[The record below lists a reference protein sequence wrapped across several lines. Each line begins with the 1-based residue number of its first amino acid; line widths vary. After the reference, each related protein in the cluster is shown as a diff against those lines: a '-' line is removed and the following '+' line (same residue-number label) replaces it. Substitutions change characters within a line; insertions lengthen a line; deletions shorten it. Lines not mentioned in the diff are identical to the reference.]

1 MGADSKIEWTDHTF
15 NPWLGCTK
23 ISPACANCYAEGWAK
38 RSGLVQWGD
47 QAQRRRTSVTSWK
60 APLKWNTEAKATG
73 VRRRVFCASLADVF
87 EDRSELLTWRLDL
100 FDLIRQTPHLDWLLL
115 TKRPQNIL
123 PLVEAG
129 ARTINGDDDS
139 RDDLLFWLGDW
150 FGVKPP
156 ENVWLGT
163 TVENQE
169 QADKR
174 IPELLKIPA
183 RVRFLSVEPMLGP
196 INLWKWLPDSPTDT
210 VDWVIVGGES
220 GPNARPMAAEWLTS
234 LRDQCLLAGVPVF
247 IKQLGA
253 VMAQK
258 FRCRDPKGG
267 DMSEWPAEYR
277 VRQFPTIAV

>member
-163 TVENQE
+163 TVENQGRSTYGNGC
-169 QADKR
+169 R
-174 IPELLKIPA
+174 ILRLIP
-183 RVRFLSVEPMLGP
+183 LIG
-196 INLWKWLPDSPTDT
+196 
-210 VDWVIVGGES
+210 
-220 GPNARPMAAEWLTS
+220 
-234 LRDQCLLAGVPVF
+234 
-247 IKQLGA
+247 
-253 VMAQK
+253 
-258 FRCRDPKGG
+258 
-267 DMSEWPAEYR
+267 
-277 VRQFPTIAV
+277 